1 MRNLFARAV
10 GHLGDE
16 TPVLVIFNADVFG
29 SLFVAYCMHSSPSFW
44 ATMELMVVDISLMG
58 LSLRDIERARK
69 GLGGLERKVD
79 NGYMWASYH
88 GEVGHISLGGRIPTT
103 LERASI
109 FLEREAQQQGADGS
123 RSSRLLQLTQVP
135 SDQEREGP
143 TLVAK
148 SAAETFI
155 ERLKAAGLSG
165 RIYPVAGRR
174 GIVKEVREEAATT
187 YTGSRTL
194 SVQEAEVHSQGAA
207 AAIHGGVSTAPQLR
221 RSCNSTRLLNVQGL
235 KACRGSGDPGVHVGA
250 VLTPH

>member
-1 MRNLFARAV
+1 MPFTLLLPVIKLLMRNLFARAV

-194 SVQEAEVHSQGAA
+194 SVQERLKYTRKV
-207 AAIHGGVSTAPQLR
+207 R
-221 RSCNSTRLLNVQGL
+221 RLLYMAEFLLLLNYVEVVIPL
-235 KACRGSGDPGVHVGA
+235 VF
-250 VLTPH
+250 